1 MPYSASTMFVTH
13 AIPSFF
19 ELLGTSIKFADRVS
33 KNSNSIN
40 MACMTPI
47 VYNYSIFHSV
57 LMEIGIILI
66 CIISLCFII
75 FYYYYYY

>member
-47 VYNYSIFHSV
+47 VYNYSIFHLV
-57 LMEIGIILI
+57 
-66 CIISLCFII
+66 
-75 FYYYYYY
+75 